1 MTNTTQEQRIRLD
14 KWLWAARF
22 FKTRSVATDAIS
34 GGKVHVNTQRV
45 KPSRDVHIGDEIQV
59 RKGAMEWTIV
69 VQKLN
74 IQRRSATEAQEMYQE
89 TAESVKKREHDK
101 EEQQTAAG
109 LRQRGLGRPT
119 KRERRDIYRL
129 KQL

>member
-1 MTNTTQEQRIRLD
+1 MTDTTQERTRLD

-34 GGKVHVNTQRV
+34 GGKVHVNSQRV
-45 KPSRDVHIGDEIQV
+45 KPSRDVHLGDEIQV
-59 RKGAMEWTIV
+59 RKGAIEWTVV

-74 IQRRSATEAQEMYQE
+74 IQRRAATEAQEMYEE
-89 TAESVKKREHDK
+89 TAESVKKREKDK
-101 EEQQTAAG
+101 QEQKSAG
-109 LRQRGLGRPT
+109 ARQHGLGRPT

>member
-1 MTNTTQEQRIRLD
+1 MTDTTQERTRLD

-22 FKTRSVATDAIS
+22 FKTRSIATEAIS
-34 GGKVHVNTQRV
+34 GGKVHVNSQRV
-45 KPSRDVHIGDEIQV
+45 KPSKDVHIGDEIQV
-59 RKGAMEWTIV
+59 RKGSLEWTVI

-74 IQRRSATEAQEMYQE
+74 IQRRSANEAQEMYQE
-89 TAESVKKREHDK
+89 TPESIEKREQNKQD
-101 EEQQTAAG
+101 QQATAG
-109 LRQRGLGRPT
+109 LRQRGMGRPT

>member
-1 MTNTTQEQRIRLD
+1 MTDTERTRLD

-22 FKTRSVATDAIS
+22 FKTRSLATEAIT
-34 GGKVHVNTQRV
+34 GGKVHVNSQRA
-45 KPSRDVHIGDEIQV
+45 KPSRDVHIGDKIQV
-59 RKGAMEWTIV
+59 RKAAIEWTVI

-89 TAESVKKREHDK
+89 TAESIEKREQDK
-101 EEQQTAAG
+101 QDKQTVAG
-109 LRQRGLGRPT
+109 ARQRGMGRPT

>member
-1 MTNTTQEQRIRLD
+1 MTDTAQERTRLD

-34 GGKVHVNTQRV
+34 GGKVHVNSQRV
-45 KPSRDVHIGDEIQV
+45 KPSKDVHLGDEVQI
-59 RKGAMEWTIV
+59 RKGAMEWTVI

-74 IQRRSATEAQEMYQE
+74 IQRRSASDAQEMYQE
-89 TAESVKKREHDK
+89 TPESIEKRAKDK
-101 EEQQTAAG
+101 QEQQSAG
-109 LRQRGLGRPT
+109 LRQHGTGRPT

>member
-1 MTNTTQEQRIRLD
+1 MTETAQERTRLD

-22 FKTRSVATDAIS
+22 FKTRSIATEAIT
-34 GGKVHVNTQRV
+34 GGKVHLNSQRV
-45 KPSRDVHIGDEIQV
+45 KPSKDVHIGDEIQV
-59 RKGAMEWTIV
+59 RKGSLEWTVV

-74 IQRRSATEAQEMYQE
+74 IQRRSANEAQEMYQE
-89 TAESVKKREHDK
+89 TTESIEKREQNK
-101 EEQQTAAG
+101 EEHKAAG
-109 LRQRGLGRPT
+109 LRQRGMGRPT

>member
-1 MTNTTQEQRIRLD
+1 MADSTQERIRLD

-22 FKTRSVATDAIS
+22 FKTRSIATEAIT
-34 GGKVHVNTQRV
+34 GGKVHLNSQRA
-45 KPSRDVHIGDEIQV
+45 KPAKDVHIGDEIQV
-59 RKGAMEWTIV
+59 RKGAMEWTVV

-74 IQRRSATEAQEMYQE
+74 IQRRSATDAQEMYQE
-89 TAESVKKREHDK
+89 TAESIEKREQNKQEKQGD
-101 EEQQTAAG
+101 AG
-109 LRQRGLGRPT
+109 VRERGTGRPT